1 MTPDEFEA
9 GKQWLNETF
18 HLIRY
23 LSNLIADVTLS
34 RVSPNLLECT
44 FCPIMSFSNDDMR
57 LRIYMFLTTGVKMI
71 AFHLLIGFLTLRKL
85 QY

>member
-1 MTPDEFEA
+1 MTPDEFEI

-23 LSNLIADVTLS
+23 LSNLIADVKLS
-34 RVSPNLLECT
+34 RVSPTLLEFT
-44 FCPIMSFSNDDMR
+44 LSPIMSFLNDDMH
-57 LRIYMFLTTGVKMI
+57 LRIHMFLTTGVKMI

-85 QY
+85 QC